1 MTPTTN
7 QPVKPIEAPTG
18 VDLHPK
24 WAGIVRLSKRA
35 ALIVGIVVLVVIVG
49 CAYGLIQRSVAKM
62 RMGSQGQANRIT
74 PATQAGQEMASFKDS
89 RPAAAMGTLVPP
101 SSASVAQS
109 PSVPG
114 CDVDPQTGQLTRFSK
129 LTGASCNSAAP
140 QLPQE
145 RFVVRQ
151 APPPRLM
158 AQFPGSLAQAGSQL
172 SPTLEEQQRATSWQQ
187 EQAAIVAP
195 TSIGRSSD
203 AVPVVAPG
211 GALPQPGADPLSTLI
226 AAQALNGVPRS
237 LPTGADLSSTAPND
251 AYELQNGQSRKEA
264 FLSNAHKTQVG
275 DYLQST
281 REAPLSRFEIKAGW
295 EIPAVLEQGLNSDL
309 PGEVKALVTQNVYDT
324 ATGMYLLIPQG
335 SRLVGRYDSHISYGQ
350 DGVQV
355 AWSRIVYPDASS
367 VDLDG
372 MAGLDAHGNA
382 GLRSDVDHHYRSLIG
397 GMALTSMFNA
407 AFAITQARN
416 QNVLVINPASA
427 AEAAVGAEVSETGSQ
442 LARRNLNRQPTIK
455 VPAGYKFTVRVN
467 RDILFD
473 APYVPIEADPQ
484 ALPRTT
490 RTAAQA
496 RK

>member
-7 QPVKPIEAPTG
+7 QSVKPIEAPTG

-35 ALIVGIVVLVVIVG
+35 VLIVGVVVLVVIVG
-49 CAYGLIQRSVAKM
+49 CAYGLIRRSVAKM
-62 RMGSQGQANRIT
+62 QIAPQGEAKRIT

-89 RPAAAMGTLVPP
+89 RPAAAIGKLVPP
-101 SSASVAQS
+101 TSTMATQS

-114 CDVDPQTGQLTRFSK
+114 CDVDPKTGQPARFSS
-129 LTGASCNSAAP
+129 LTGAPCNSAAP
-140 QLPQE
+140 QE
-145 RFVVRQ
+145 RVVVRQ
-151 APPPRLM
+151 APPRFA
-158 AQFPGSLAQAGSQL
+158 AQFPGLLTQAGSQL
-172 SPTLEEQQRATSWQQ
+172 SPTPEEQQFSTSWQQ
-187 EQAAIVAP
+187 EQAAIMAP
-195 TSIGRSSD
+195 TSIGKSTGS
-203 AVPVVAPG
+203 APLVATG
-211 GALPQPGADPLSTLI
+211 GAVSQTGADPLAALI
-226 AAQALNGVPRS
+226 AAQTSNGGPRS
-237 LPTGADLSSTAPND
+237 LATGGDLTSTGSND
-251 AYELQNGQSRKEA
+251 PYDVQNGQSRKEA
-264 FLSNAHKTQVG
+264 FLANAHKTQTG

-295 EIPAVLEQGLNSDL
+295 EIPAILEQGLNSDL
-309 PGEVKALVTQNVYDT
+309 PGEIKALVTQNVYDT

-355 AWSRIVYPDASS
+355 AWSRIIYPDASS

-416 QNVLVINPASA
+416 QNVLVINPAST
-427 AEAAVGAEVSETGSQ
+427 AEAAVGAEVSETGAQ

-473 APYVPIEADPQ
+473 APYIAIEADPQ
-484 ALPRTT
+484 ALSRPTRTT
-490 RTAAQA
+490 AQE

>member
-35 ALIVGIVVLVVIVG
+35 ALIVGVVVLLVVVG
-49 CAYGLIQRSVAKM
+49 CLYGVFRRSVEKM
-62 RMGSQGQANRIT
+62 QMASQGEPKRIT
-74 PATQAGQEMASFKDS
+74 PATQAE
-89 RPAAAMGTLVPP
+89 
-101 SSASVAQS
+101 
-109 PSVPG
+109 
-114 CDVDPQTGQLTRFSK
+114 
-129 LTGASCNSAAP
+129 
-140 QLPQE
+140 
-145 RFVVRQ
+145 
-151 APPPRLM
+151 
-158 AQFPGSLAQAGSQL
+158 
-172 SPTLEEQQRATSWQQ
+172 Q
-187 EQAAIVAP
+187 EQAAIMAP
-195 TSIGRSSD
+195 TSIGRSSG
-203 AVPVVAPG
+203 AAPLVSPG
-211 GALPQPGADPLSTLI
+211 GAVPQPGPDPLSALI
-226 AAQALNGVPRS
+226 AAQAFNAVPRS
-237 LPTGADLSSTAPND
+237 LATGADLTSTGSND
-251 AYELQNGQSRKEA
+251 AYEVQNGQSRKEA
-264 FLSNAHKTQVG
+264 FLANAHKAQTA

-295 EIPAVLEQGLNSDL
+295 EIPAILEQGLNSDL

-355 AWSRIVYPDASS
+355 AWSRIIYPDASS
-367 VDLDG
+367 IDLDG

-416 QNVLVINPASA
+416 QNVLLINPASA

-473 APYVPIEADPQ
+473 APYMPIEADPQ

-490 RTAAQA
+490 RTTAQA

>member
-18 VDLHPK
+18 IDLHPK

-35 ALIVGIVVLVVIVG
+35 ALIVGLVVLVVIVG
-49 CAYGLIQRSVAKM
+49 CLYGVFRRSVAKM
-62 RMGSQGQANRIT
+62 QITSQGERKRIT
-74 PATQAGQEMASFKDS
+74 PATQAGREMASLRDS
-89 RPAAAMGTLVPP
+89 RPAGAIGKLVPP
-101 SSASVAQS
+101 TSTIAAQF

-114 CDVDPQTGQLTRFSK
+114 CDVDLQTGQLARFSK
-129 LTGASCNSAAP
+129 LTGAPCNGAAQ

-145 RFVVRQ
+145 RLVVRQ
-151 APPPRLM
+151 APPRL
-158 AQFPGSLAQAGSQL
+158 AQFPGSLTKSGSQT
-172 SPTLEEQQRATSWQQ
+172 SPLREEQQLAMSWQQ
-187 EQAAIVAP
+187 EQAAIMAP
-195 TSIGRSSD
+195 TSIGRSSG
-203 AVPVVAPG
+203 AAAPIPPG
-211 GALPQPGADPLSTLI
+211 GAVPQPGADPLSSLI
-226 AAQALNGVPRS
+226 AAQALNGMPRS
-237 LPTGADLSSTAPND
+237 PTGADLTTTGSND
-251 AYELQNGQSRKEA
+251 AYEAQNGQSRKEA
-264 FLSNAHKTQVG
+264 FLANAHKTQIR

-355 AWSRIVYPDASS
+355 AWSRIIYPDASS

-382 GLRSDVDHHYRSLIG
+382 GLRSDMDHHYRALIG

-416 QNVLVINPASA
+416 ENVLVINPASS
-427 AEAAVGAEVSETGSQ
+427 AEAAVGAQVSETGSQ

-473 APYVPIEADPQ
+473 APYMPIEADPQ

-490 RTAAQA
+490 RPTTQA

>member
-35 ALIVGIVVLVVIVG
+35 ALIVGVVVLAVIVG
-49 CAYGLIQRSVAKM
+49 CLYGVFRRSVAKIQIA
-62 RMGSQGQANRIT
+62 SQSEPKRIT
-74 PATQAGQEMASFKDS
+74 PATQAGREMASLRDS
-89 RPAAAMGTLVPP
+89 RPAGAIGKLVPP
-101 SSASVAQS
+101 VSTMAT

-114 CDVDPQTGQLTRFSK
+114 CDVDPQTGQLVRFSK
-129 LTGASCNSAAP
+129 LTGAPCSSAAP
-140 QLPQE
+140 QLAQE

-151 APPPRLM
+151 APPRLI
-158 AQFPGSLAQAGSQL
+158 AQFPGSLTQAGSQL
-172 SPTLEEQQRATSWQQ
+172 SPTREEQQFAMSWQQ
-187 EQAAIVAP
+187 EQAAIMSP
-195 TSIGRSSD
+195 TSIGRSSS
-203 AVPVVAPG
+203 AAPLLSPG
-211 GALPQPGADPLSTLI
+211 GAVRQPGADPSAVI
-226 AAQALNGVPRS
+226 AAEALNGVPRS
-237 LPTGADLSSTAPND
+237 LATGADLTSTGSND
-251 AYELQNGQSRKEA
+251 SYEVQNGQSSKEA
-264 FLSNAHKTQVG
+264 FLARAHKTQIA
-275 DYLQST
+275 DYLPST

-350 DGVQV
+350 AGVQV
-355 AWSRIVYPDASS
+355 AWSRIIYPDASS
-367 VDLDG
+367 VDLEG

-427 AEAAVGAEVSETGSQ
+427 AGAAVGAEVSETGSQ
-442 LARRNLNRQPTIK
+442 LARRNMNRQPTIK

-473 APYVPIEADPQ
+473 APYMPIEADPQ
-484 ALPRTT
+484 AVPRTT

>member
-35 ALIVGIVVLVVIVG
+35 ALIVGLAVLVVILG
-49 CAYGLIQRSVAKM
+49 CAYGLIQRSVTKM
-62 RMGSQGQANRIT
+62 QIVSQGEPKRIT
-74 PATQAGQEMASFKDS
+74 PATQAGQEMASFNDS
-89 RPAAAMGTLVPP
+89 RPAGAIGKLVPP
-101 SSASVAQS
+101 ISTMAAQF

-114 CDVDPQTGQLTRFSK
+114 CDLDPQTGQLARFSK
-129 LTGASCNSAAP
+129 LTGALCNSAAP

-145 RFVVRQ
+145 RLVVRQ
-151 APPPRLM
+151 APPRLM
-158 AQFPGSLAQAGSQL
+158 PQFPGSLAQAGTQP
-172 SPTLEEQQRATSWQQ
+172 SPTREEKQLAASWQQ
-187 EQAAIVAP
+187 EQAAIMAP
-195 TSIGRSSD
+195 TSIGRSSGAAALVPPAG
-203 AVPVVAPG
+203 AV
-211 GALPQPGADPLSTLI
+211 PQPGPDQLSTLI
-226 AAQALNGVPRS
+226 AAQALNGVPRG
-237 LPTGADLSSTAPND
+237 LATGADLTSTSSND
-251 AYELQNGQSRKEA
+251 AYELQNGQSGKEA
-264 FLSNAHKTQVG
+264 FLANAHKTQIR

-355 AWSRIVYPDASS
+355 AWSRIIYPDASS

-382 GLRSDVDHHYRSLIG
+382 GLRSDVDHHYRSLVG

-473 APYVPIEADPQ
+473 APYVPIDADPQ
-484 ALPRTT
+484 VLPRTT
-490 RTAAQA
+490 RTTAKA

>member
-7 QPVKPIEAPTG
+7 QPAKPIQAPTG

-35 ALIVGIVVLVVIVG
+35 ALIVGVVVLVVILA

-62 RMGSQGQANRIT
+62 QMASQGEPKRIT

-89 RPAAAMGTLVPP
+89 RPAAAMGKLVPP
-101 SSASVAQS
+101 NSTMAAQF
-109 PSVPG
+109 PYVPG

-129 LTGASCNSAAP
+129 LTGAPCSSAATLP
-140 QLPQE
+140 PQE
-145 RFVVRQ
+145 RVVVRQ
-151 APPPRLM
+151 APPRVM
-158 AQFPGSLAQAGSQL
+158 QTFPASLTPSGSQL
-172 SPTLEEQQRATSWQQ
+172 SPRLEEQQLAMSWQQ
-187 EQAAIVAP
+187 EQAAILAP
-195 TSIGRSSD
+195 TSIGRSSS
-203 AVPVVAPG
+203 AAPLVAPG
-211 GALPQPGADPLSTLI
+211 GAAPQPSPDPLSTLI

-237 LPTGADLSSTAPND
+237 LAPGADLTSTGSND
-251 AYELQNGQSRKEA
+251 AYEVQNGQSRKEA
-264 FLSNAHKTQVG
+264 FLANAHKTQIA

-295 EIPAVLEQGLNSDL
+295 EIPGVLEQGLNSDL

-355 AWSRIVYPDASS
+355 AWSRIIYPDASS
-367 VDLDG
+367 VGLDG

-427 AEAAVGAEVSETGSQ
+427 AEAAVGAEVSEAGSQ

-473 APYVPIEADPQ
+473 APYMPIEADPQ
-484 ALPRTT
+484 ALPRNT
-490 RTAAQA
+490 RTTAQA

>member
-18 VDLHPK
+18 LDLHPK
-24 WAGIVRLSKRA
+24 WAGIVRLSKLA
-35 ALIVGIVVLVVIVG
+35 ALIVGLLVLVVIVG
-49 CAYGLIQRSVAKM
+49 CLYGVVRRSVAKM
-62 RMGSQGQANRIT
+62 QIASQVEQKRIA
-74 PATQAGQEMASFKDS
+74 PATQAGQEMASLSGS
-89 RPAAAMGTLVPP
+89 RPPATMGKLVAPG
-101 SSASVAQS
+101 STILAQLQ
-109 PSVPG
+109 SVPG
-114 CDVDPQTGQLTRFSK
+114 CDIDPQTGQFARFDK
-129 LTGASCNSAAP
+129 LTGAPGNRAT

-145 RFVVRQ
+145 RVVVRQ
-151 APPPRLM
+151 APPRLM
-158 AQFPGSLAQAGSQL
+158 QSFPPSLTQSGSRP
-172 SPTLEEQQRATSWQQ
+172 SPTPEEQQFAASWQQ
-187 EQAAIVAP
+187 EQAAIMAP
-195 TSIGRSSD
+195 TSIGKNAGSVQLIPP
-203 AVPVVAPG
+203 AI
-211 GALPQPGADPLSTLI
+211 PQPGADPLSALA
-226 AAQALNGVPRS
+226 AAQALNGAPRN
-237 LPTGADLSSTAPND
+237 LTPGADLSSTISND
-251 AYELQNGQSRKEA
+251 AYEVQNGQSRKEA
-264 FLSNAHKTQVG
+264 FLANAHKGQIA

-295 EIPAVLEQGLNSDL
+295 EISAALEQGLNSDL
-309 PGEVKALVTQNVYDT
+309 PGEVKALVTQNTYDT

-355 AWSRIVYPDASS
+355 AWSRIIYPDASS

-382 GLRSDVDHHYRSLIG
+382 GLRSNVDHHYRSLIG
-397 GMALTSMFNA
+397 GMALTSMFNT

-473 APYVPIEADPQ
+473 APYTPIEADPQ
-484 ALPRTT
+484 PVPRTT
-490 RTAAQA
+490 RTTAQA

>member
-7 QPVKPIEAPTG
+7 QPITPIEAPTG

-35 ALIVGIVVLVVIVG
+35 ALIVGLAVLVVILG
-49 CAYGLIQRSVAKM
+49 CAYGLIQRSVTKM
-62 RMGSQGQANRIT
+62 QIVSQGEPKRIT

-89 RPAAAMGTLVPP
+89 RPAGAIGKLVPP
-101 SSASVAQS
+101 ISTMAAQF

-114 CDVDPQTGQLTRFSK
+114 CDVDPQTGQLARFSK
-129 LTGASCNSAAP
+129 LTGAPCNSAAR

-145 RFVVRQ
+145 RLVVRQ
-151 APPPRLM
+151 APLRLM
-158 AQFPGSLAQAGSQL
+158 PGFPGALAQSGSQP
-172 SPTLEEQQRATSWQQ
+172 SPTTEEQQLAASWKQ
-187 EQAAIVAP
+187 EQAAIMAP
-195 TSIGRSSD
+195 TSIGRSAGAAPLVPS
-203 AVPVVAPG
+203 AVP
-211 GALPQPGADPLSTLI
+211 PGADELSTLI
-226 AAQALNGVPRS
+226 AAQALNGGPRS
-237 LPTGADLSSTAPND
+237 LAPGADLSSPVSND
-251 AYELQNGQSRKEA
+251 AYEVQNGQSRKEA
-264 FLSNAHKTQVG
+264 FLANAHKTQIR

-324 ATGMYLLIPQG
+324 ASGMYLLIPQG

-355 AWSRIVYPDASS
+355 AWSRIIYPDASS

-416 QNVLVINPASA
+416 QNVLVLNPASA

-455 VPAGYKFTVRVN
+455 LPAGYKFTVRVN

-473 APYVPIEADPQ
+473 APYMPLQADPQ
-484 ALPRTT
+484 APPRTT
-490 RTAAQA
+490 RTTAQA

>member
-35 ALIVGIVVLVVIVG
+35 ALIVGLVVLVVIVG
-49 CAYGLIQRSVAKM
+49 CLYGVFRRSVAKLQIT
-62 RMGSQGQANRIT
+62 SQGEPKRIS
-74 PATQAGQEMASFKDS
+74 PATQAGQEMASLRDS
-89 RPAAAMGTLVPP
+89 RPTGEIGKLVPP
-101 SSASVAQS
+101 NSTMVAQS

-114 CDVDPQTGQLTRFSK
+114 CEVDPQTGQLARFSK
-129 LTGASCNSAAP
+129 LTGAPCNSAAQ
-140 QLPQE
+140 QLPNE
-145 RFVVRQ
+145 RLVVRQ
-151 APPPRLM
+151 APP
-158 AQFPGSLAQAGSQL
+158 SLAQVPGLLTKSGTQP
-172 SPTLEEQQRATSWQQ
+172 SPSLEEQQRAMSWQQ
-187 EQAAIVAP
+187 EQAAIMAP
-195 TSIGRSSD
+195 TSIGRSSG
-203 AVPVVAPG
+203 AAPLVPPG
-211 GALPQPGADPLSTLI
+211 GAVPQPGADPLSALI
-226 AAQALNGVPRS
+226 AAQTLNGLPRR
-237 LPTGADLSSTAPND
+237 LATEGDLTSSGSND

-264 FLSNAHKTQVG
+264 FLAKAHKTQIG

-281 REAPLSRFEIKAGW
+281 REAPLSQFEIKAGW

-355 AWSRIVYPDASS
+355 AWSRIIYPDASS
-367 VDLDG
+367 VDLDS

-382 GLRSDVDHHYRSLIG
+382 GLRSDVDHHYRVLIG
-397 GMALTSMFNA
+397 GLALTSMFNA
-407 AFAITQARN
+407 ALAITQARN

>member
-7 QPVKPIEAPTG
+7 QRVKPIEAPAG

-35 ALIVGIVVLVVIVG
+35 ALIVGVVVLVVILG
-49 CAYGLIQRSVAKM
+49 CVYGVYRRSVEKM
-62 RMGSQGQANRIT
+62 QIASQGEPKRSM
-74 PATQAGQEMASFKDS
+74 PATQAGQETASLKDS
-89 RPAAAMGTLVPP
+89 RPAATIGKLVPP
-101 SSASVAQS
+101 ASTTAAQF

-114 CDVDPQTGQLTRFSK
+114 CDFDPQTGQLARFNR
-129 LTGASCNSAAP
+129 LTGSPCNSGSP

-145 RFVVRQ
+145 RLVVRQ
-151 APPPRLM
+151 APAQLM
-158 AQFPGSLAQAGSQL
+158 AQFPTSLAQP
-172 SPTLEEQQRATSWQQ
+172 SPTPEQQQRAMSWLQ
-187 EQAAIVAP
+187 EQAAIMAP
-195 TSIGRSSD
+195 TSIGRSSGP
-203 AVPVVAPG
+203 AALPPG
-211 GALPQPGADPLSTLI
+211 GAVPQPGADPLSTLI
-226 AAQALNGVPRS
+226 AAQGLNGVPRS
-237 LPTGADLSSTAPND
+237 PTGAGLTSIGSDD
-251 AYELQNGQSRKEA
+251 AYEVQNGQSRKEA
-264 FLSNAHKTQVG
+264 FLANVHKTRTR

-309 PGEVKALVTQNVYDT
+309 PGEIKALVTQNVYDT
-324 ATGMYLLIPQG
+324 ATGIYLLIPQG
-335 SRLVGRYDSHISYGQ
+335 SRLVGRYDSHISYGH

-355 AWSRIVYPDASS
+355 AWSRIIYPDASS

-372 MAGLDAHGNA
+372 MVGLDAHGNA
-382 GLRSDVDHHYRSLIG
+382 GLRSDVDHHYRALIG

-442 LARRNLNRQPTIK
+442 FARRNLNRQPTIK

-467 RDILFD
+467 RDIIFD
-473 APYVPIEADPQ
+473 APYMPIEADPQ
-484 ALPRTT
+484 ALPRIT
-490 RTAAQA
+490 RTTAQA

>member
-24 WAGIVRLSKRA
+24 WAGIVRVNKRS
-35 ALIVGIVVLVVIVG
+35 ALIVGVVVLVVIVG

-62 RMGSQGQANRIT
+62 QIASQGEAKRIT
-74 PATQAGQEMASFKDS
+74 PATQAGQEMASYKDS
-89 RPAAAMGTLVPP
+89 RPAAAMGKLVPP
-101 SSASVAQS
+101 FSTMATQS

-114 CDVDPQTGQLTRFSK
+114 CDIDPQTGQPARFSK
-129 LTGASCNSAAP
+129 LTGAPCNSGASQFA
-140 QLPQE
+140 QE

-151 APPPRLM
+151 APPRLV
-158 AQFPGSLAQAGSQL
+158 AQFPSQL
-172 SPTLEEQQRATSWQQ
+172 SPTPEEQQLALNWQQ
-187 EQAAIVAP
+187 EQAAIMAP
-195 TSIGRSSD
+195 TSIGRISS
-203 AVPVVAPG
+203 AAPLVAPG
-211 GALPQPGADPLSTLI
+211 GAVPQAGDTLPALLT
-226 AAQALNGVPRS
+226 AQAMNGGSRS
-237 LPTGADLSSTAPND
+237 LTTAGDLTSTGSND
-251 AYELQNGQSRKEA
+251 PYEVQNGQSRKEA
-264 FLSNAHKTQVG
+264 FLTNADKGQIG

-295 EIPAVLEQGLNSDL
+295 EIPAILEQGLNSDL

-350 DGVQV
+350 DGVQA
-355 AWSRIVYPDASS
+355 AWSRIIYPDASS

-427 AEAAVGAEVSETGSQ
+427 AEAAVGAEVSETGAQ

-473 APYVPIEADPQ
+473 APYMPIEADPQ
-484 ALPRTT
+484 ALSRPTRTT
-490 RTAAQA
+490 AQE

>member
-7 QPVKPIEAPTG
+7 QPVKPIEAPAG

-35 ALIVGIVVLVVIVG
+35 ALIVGLAVLVVILG
-49 CAYGLIQRSVAKM
+49 CLYGLYRRSVSKM
-62 RMGSQGQANRIT
+62 QIASQGEPKRIT

-89 RPAAAMGTLVPP
+89 RPAGAIGKLVPP
-101 SSASVAQS
+101 ISTMAAQF

-114 CDVDPQTGQLTRFSK
+114 CDVDPQTGQLARFSK

-145 RFVVRQ
+145 RLVVRQ
-151 APPPRLM
+151 APPRLM
-158 AQFPGSLAQAGSQL
+158 PGFPGALAQSGSQP
-172 SPTLEEQQRATSWQQ
+172 SPTTEEQQLAASWKQ
-187 EQAAIVAP
+187 EQAAIMAP
-195 TSIGRSSD
+195 TSIGRSVGAAPLVPP
-203 AVPVVAPG
+203 AV
-211 GALPQPGADPLSTLI
+211 LPGADGLSTLI
-226 AAQALNGVPRS
+226 AAQALNGGPRS
-237 LPTGADLSSTAPND
+237 LAPGADLSSPVSND
-251 AYELQNGQSRKEA
+251 AYEVQNGQSRKEA
-264 FLSNAHKTQVG
+264 FLANAHKTQIR

-350 DGVQV
+350 DGLQV
-355 AWSRIVYPDASS
+355 AWSRIIYPDASS

-372 MAGLDAHGNA
+372 MAGLDAHGNT

-416 QNVLVINPASA
+416 QSVLVINPASA

-442 LARRNLNRQPTIK
+442 LARRNLNRQPTIR

-473 APYVPIEADPQ
+473 APYTPIEADPQ

-490 RTAAQA
+490 RTTAQA

>member
-18 VDLHPK
+18 LDLHPK
-24 WAGIVRLSKRA
+24 WAPVVRLSKWA
-35 ALIVGIVVLVVIVG
+35 AVIVGVLVLVVVVG
-49 CAYGLIQRSVAKM
+49 SLYGVVRRSVAKM
-62 RMGSQGQANRIT
+62 QIASQSEQKRIA
-74 PATQAGQEMASFKDS
+74 PATQAGQEMASLRGS
-89 RPAAAMGTLVPP
+89 RPAAAIGKLAAPGSTM
-101 SSASVAQS
+101 AQQS
-109 PSVPG
+109 QSIPG
-114 CDVDPQTGQLTRFSK
+114 CEVDPQTGQLTPFSK
-129 LTGASCNSAAP
+129 FTGSPCNGVAP
-140 QLPQE
+140 QAPQE
-145 RFVVRQ
+145 RVVVRQ
-151 APPPRLM
+151 APPALLKSS
-158 AQFPGSLAQAGSQL
+158 SLTQSVPQL
-172 SPTLEEQQRATSWQQ
+172 SASAEEQQLAVSWQQ
-187 EQAAIVAP
+187 EQAAIMAP
-195 TSIGRSSD
+195 TSIGRSAG
-203 AVPVVAPG
+203 AVPLVPPTVQASPELLPG
-211 GALPQPGADPLSTLI
+211 LAAQPVNGGQRILASGADP
-226 AAQALNGVPRS
+226 
-237 LPTGADLSSTAPND
+237 SSPVSND
-251 AYELQNGQSRKEA
+251 AYEVQNGQSRKEA
-264 FLSNAHKTQVG
+264 FLANAHKTQIG

-355 AWSRIVYPDASS
+355 AWSRIIYPDASS

-372 MAGLDAHGNA
+372 MAGLDARGNA

-473 APYVPIEADPQ
+473 APYTPIEADQPTV
-484 ALPRTT
+484 PRTT
-490 RTAAQA
+490 RTALQG
-496 RK
+496 RTR

>member
-1 MTPTTN
+1 M
-7 QPVKPIEAPTG
+7 
-18 VDLHPK
+18 
-24 WAGIVRLSKRA
+24 
-35 ALIVGIVVLVVIVG
+35 
-49 CAYGLIQRSVAKM
+49 
-62 RMGSQGQANRIT
+62 
-74 PATQAGQEMASFKDS
+74 
-89 RPAAAMGTLVPP
+89 
-101 SSASVAQS
+101 SS
-109 PSVPG
+109 
-114 CDVDPQTGQLTRFSK
+114 
-129 LTGASCNSAAP
+129 
-140 QLPQE
+140 
-145 RFVVRQ
+145 
-151 APPPRLM
+151 
-158 AQFPGSLAQAGSQL
+158 
-172 SPTLEEQQRATSWQQ
+172 
-187 EQAAIVAP
+187 
-195 TSIGRSSD
+195 
-203 AVPVVAPG
+203 
-211 GALPQPGADPLSTLI
+211 LI
-226 AAQALNGVPRS
+226 ATQALNGMPRS
-237 LPTGADLSSTAPND
+237 PTGADLTSTGSND
-251 AYELQNGQSRKEA
+251 AYEVQNGQSRKEA
-264 FLSNAHKTQVG
+264 FLANAHKGQIG

-355 AWSRIVYPDASS
+355 AWSRIIYPDASS

-382 GLRSDVDHHYRSLIG
+382 GLRSDMDHHYRSLIG

-473 APYVPIEADPQ
+473 APYMPIESDPQ

-490 RTAAQA
+490 RTTAQA

>member
-1 MTPTTN
+1 MTPTTS

-24 WAGIVRLSKRA
+24 WAGSVRLSKRA
-35 ALIVGIVVLVVIVG
+35 ALIVGVVVLVVILG
-49 CAYGLIQRSVAKM
+49 CLYGLFRRSVEKM
-62 RMGSQGQANRIT
+62 QIASQGEPKRIT

-89 RPAAAMGTLVPP
+89 RPAGAIGKLVPTT
-101 SSASVAQS
+101 STMAAQF

-114 CDVDPQTGQLTRFSK
+114 CDVDPQTGHFARFSK
-129 LTGASCNSAAP
+129 LTGAPCGSAAP

-151 APPPRLM
+151 APPRLM
-158 AQFPGSLAQAGSQL
+158 AQFPVSLTQSGSQS
-172 SPTLEEQQRATSWQQ
+172 SPTPEEQQLAMSWQQ

-195 TSIGRSSD
+195 TSIGRSSG
-203 AVPVVAPG
+203 AAPLVAPG
-211 GALPQPGADPLSTLI
+211 GAALQPGPDQLSALI

-237 LPTGADLSSTAPND
+237 LATGADLTSTGSND
-251 AYELQNGQSRKEA
+251 AYEVQNGQSRKEA
-264 FLSNAHKTQVG
+264 FLANAHKAQTR

-355 AWSRIVYPDASS
+355 AWSRIIYPDASS
-367 VDLDG
+367 IDLDG
-372 MAGLDAHGNA
+372 MAGLDAHRNA
-382 GLRSDVDHHYRSLIG
+382 GLRSDVDHHYPSLIG

-473 APYVPIEADPQ
+473 APYMPIEADPQ
-484 ALPRTT
+484 ALPQTT
-490 RTAAQA
+490 RTTSQA

>member
-1 MTPTTN
+1 M
-7 QPVKPIEAPTG
+7 
-18 VDLHPK
+18 
-24 WAGIVRLSKRA
+24 
-35 ALIVGIVVLVVIVG
+35 
-49 CAYGLIQRSVAKM
+49 AKM
-62 RMGSQGQANRIT
+62 QMASQGEAKRIT
-74 PATQAGQEMASFKDS
+74 PATQSGQEMASLKDS
-89 RPAAAMGTLVPP
+89 RPTAAMGKLVPP
-101 SSASVAQS
+101 SSTITSQF
-109 PSVPG
+109 PSVPS
-114 CDVDPQTGQLTRFSK
+114 CDIDPQTGQLARFSK
-129 LTGASCNSAAP
+129 LSGAPCNSAAP

-145 RFVVRQ
+145 RIVVRQ
-151 APPPRLM
+151 APPRLV
-158 AQFPGSLAQAGSQL
+158 AQFPGSLMQSRSQP
-172 SPTLEEQQRATSWQQ
+172 SPTSEEQQLATSWQQ
-187 EQAAIVAP
+187 EQAAIMAP
-195 TSIGRSSD
+195 TSIGRSSG
-203 AVPVVAPG
+203 AAPLVSPG
-211 GALPQPGADPLSTLI
+211 GAVPQAGPDSVSALI
-226 AAQALNGVPRS
+226 AAQALNAMPRS
-237 LPTGADLSSTAPND
+237 LATGADLTSTGSND
-251 AYELQNGQSRKEA
+251 SYELQNGQSRKEA
-264 FLSNAHKTQVG
+264 FLANVHKAQTQ

-350 DGVQV
+350 DGLQV
-355 AWSRIVYPDASS
+355 AWSRIIYPDASS

-473 APYVPIEADPQ
+473 APYMPIEADPQ

-490 RTAAQA
+490 STAQA

>member
-1 MTPTTN
+1 MTPTAN

-18 VDLHPK
+18 LDLHPK
-24 WAGIVRLSKRA
+24 WAPVVRLSKWA
-35 ALIVGIVVLVVIVG
+35 GVIVG
-49 CAYGLIQRSVAKM
+49 VLALVVVVGSLYGVVRRSVAKM
-62 RMGSQGQANRIT
+62 QIASQSEQKRIA
-74 PATQAGQEMASFKDS
+74 PATQAGQEMASLRGS
-89 RPAAAMGTLVPP
+89 RPATAVGKLAAPTSTM
-101 SSASVAQS
+101 AAQS
-109 PSVPG
+109 QSIPG
-114 CDVDPQTGQLTRFSK
+114 CEVDPQTGQLTPFSK
-129 LTGASCNSAAP
+129 LTGSPCSGVAT
-140 QLPQE
+140 QVPQE
-145 RFVVRQ
+145 RVVVRQ
-151 APPPRLM
+151 VPPALLKSFSSSLMQSAPQPS
-158 AQFPGSLAQAGSQL
+158 ASA
-172 SPTLEEQQRATSWQQ
+172 EEQQLAVSWQQ
-187 EQAAIVAP
+187 EQAAIMAP
-195 TSIGRSSD
+195 TSIGRSGAAPLVTP
-203 AVPVVAPG
+203 AVA
-211 GALPQPGADPLSTLI
+211 QPGAELI
-226 AAQALNGVPRS
+226 AGLAAAQAVNGGQRILAS
-237 LPTGADLSSTAPND
+237 GADASSPVSND
-251 AYELQNGQSRKEA
+251 AYEVQNGQSRKEA
-264 FLSNAHKTQVG
+264 FLANAHKTQIG

-355 AWSRIVYPDASS
+355 AWSRIIYPDASS

-382 GLRSDVDHHYRSLIG
+382 GLRSDVDHHYRSLIS

-473 APYVPIEADPQ
+473 APYTPIEGDQPTV
-484 ALPRTT
+484 PRTT
-490 RTAAQA
+490 RTALQ
-496 RK
+496 RRSR

>member
-1 MTPTTN
+1 MTPTAN

-18 VDLHPK
+18 LDLHPK
-24 WAGIVRLSKRA
+24 WGGIVRLSKFA
-35 ALIVGIVVLVVIVG
+35 ALTVGTLVLIVFVG
-49 CAYGLIQRSVAKM
+49 CLYGVVRRSVAKM
-62 RMGSQGQANRIT
+62 QIASQSEQKRIA
-74 PATQAGQEMASFKDS
+74 PATQAGQEMASLRGS
-89 RPAAAMGTLVPP
+89 RPVAAIGKLAAPGSTT
-101 SSASVAQS
+101 AAQLQ
-109 PSVPG
+109 PVPG
-114 CDVDPQTGQLTRFSK
+114 CVDPQTGHLTPFSK
-129 LTGASCNSAAP
+129 LTGLPCNGVAT
-140 QLPQE
+140 QVPQE
-145 RFVVRQ
+145 RVVVRQ
-151 APPPRLM
+151 APPGLLKSFPSSLTQTAPQPSASAE
-158 AQFPGSLAQAGSQL
+158 AQQLAV
-172 SPTLEEQQRATSWQQ
+172 SWQQ
-187 EQAAIVAP
+187 EQAAIMAP
-195 TSIGRSSD
+195 TSIGRSAGAAPLLTP
-203 AVPVVAPG
+203 AV
-211 GALPQPGADPLSTLI
+211 PQPGAELLSGLA
-226 AAQALNGVPRS
+226 AAQAANGSQRILAS
-237 LPTGADLSSTAPND
+237 GADLSSPVSND
-251 AYELQNGQSRKEA
+251 AYEVQNGQSRKEA
-264 FLSNAHKTQVG
+264 FLANAHKGQIG

-355 AWSRIVYPDASS
+355 AWSRIIYPDASS

-473 APYVPIEADPQ
+473 APYTPIEADQPTV
-484 ALPRTT
+484 PRTT
-490 RTAAQA
+490 RTTLQ
-496 RK
+496 RRTR

>member
-1 MTPTTN
+1 MTPTAN
-7 QPVKPIEAPTG
+7 QRVKPIEAPAG

-35 ALIVGIVVLVVIVG
+35 ALIVGVVVLIVILG
-49 CAYGLIQRSVAKM
+49 CGYGLIQRSVAKM
-62 RMGSQGQANRIT
+62 QIASQGEPKRIT
-74 PATQAGQEMASFKDS
+74 PATQAGQEMASLKDS
-89 RPAAAMGTLVPP
+89 RPTAAMGKLVPP
-101 SSASVAQS
+101 SSATVAQS

-114 CDVDPQTGQLTRFSK
+114 CDIDPQTGQLARFSK
-129 LTGASCNSAAP
+129 LSGAPCNSAAP

-145 RFVVRQ
+145 RIVVRQ
-151 APPPRLM
+151 APPRLV
-158 AQFPGSLAQAGSQL
+158 AQFPGSLMQSRSQP
-172 SPTLEEQQRATSWQQ
+172 SPTSEEQQLATSWQQ
-187 EQAAIVAP
+187 EQAAIMAP
-195 TSIGRSSD
+195 TSIGRSSG
-203 AVPVVAPG
+203 AAPLVSPG
-211 GALPQPGADPLSTLI
+211 GAVPQAGPDSVSALI
-226 AAQALNGVPRS
+226 AAQALNAMPRS
-237 LPTGADLSSTAPND
+237 LATGADLTSTGSND
-251 AYELQNGQSRKEA
+251 SYELQNGQSRKEA
-264 FLSNAHKTQVG
+264 FLANVHKAQTQ

-350 DGVQV
+350 DGLQV
-355 AWSRIVYPDASS
+355 AWSRIIYPDASS

-473 APYVPIEADPQ
+473 APYMPIEADPQ

-490 RTAAQA
+490 STAQA

>member
-1 MTPTTN
+1 M
-7 QPVKPIEAPTG
+7 
-18 VDLHPK
+18 
-24 WAGIVRLSKRA
+24 
-35 ALIVGIVVLVVIVG
+35 
-49 CAYGLIQRSVAKM
+49 
-62 RMGSQGQANRIT
+62 
-74 PATQAGQEMASFKDS
+74 
-89 RPAAAMGTLVPP
+89 
-101 SSASVAQS
+101 
-109 PSVPG
+109 
-114 CDVDPQTGQLTRFSK
+114 
-129 LTGASCNSAAP
+129 
-140 QLPQE
+140 
-145 RFVVRQ
+145 
-151 APPPRLM
+151 
-158 AQFPGSLAQAGSQL
+158 
-172 SPTLEEQQRATSWQQ
+172 SWQQ
-187 EQAAIVAP
+187 EQAAIMAP
-195 TSIGRSSD
+195 TSVGRSSG
-203 AVPVVAPG
+203 AAAPIPPG
-211 GALPQPGADPLSTLI
+211 GAVPQPGADPLSSLI
-226 AAQALNGVPRS
+226 AAQALNGMPRS
-237 LPTGADLSSTAPND
+237 PTGADLTTTGSND
-251 AYELQNGQSRKEA
+251 AYEAQNGQSRNEA
-264 FLSNAHKTQVG
+264 FLANAHKTQIR

-355 AWSRIVYPDASS
+355 AWSRIIYPDASS

-382 GLRSDVDHHYRSLIG
+382 GLRSDMDHHYRALIG

-416 QNVLVINPASA
+416 ENVLVINPASS
-427 AEAAVGAEVSETGSQ
+427 AEAAVGAQVSETGSQ

-473 APYVPIEADPQ
+473 APYMPIEADPQ

-490 RTAAQA
+490 RPTTQA

>member
-7 QPVKPIEAPTG
+7 QPVRPIEAPAG

-24 WAGIVRLSKRA
+24 WAGSVRLSKRA
-35 ALIVGIVVLVVIVG
+35 ALIVGLAALVVILG
-49 CAYGLIQRSVAKM
+49 CVYGLYRRSVAKM
-62 RMGSQGQANRIT
+62 QIASQGEPKRIT
-74 PATQAGQEMASFKDS
+74 PATQAGQEMSALKDS
-89 RPAAAMGTLVPP
+89 RPAATMGKLVPP
-101 SSASVAQS
+101 ASTIAAQF

-114 CDVDPQTGQLTRFSK
+114 CDVDPQTGQLARFSK
-129 LTGASCNSAAP
+129 LTGAPCSSAAP

-151 APPPRLM
+151 APPKLM
-158 AQFPGSLAQAGSQL
+158 PGFPGSLTQSGSQA
-172 SPTLEEQQRATSWQQ
+172 SPTPEEQRLAASWQQ
-187 EQAAIVAP
+187 EQAAIMAP
-195 TSIGRSSD
+195 TSIGRS
-203 AVPVVAPG
+203 AGAAPLVPTRGTAAPQTG
-211 GALPQPGADPLSTLI
+211 PDQLSALI
-226 AAQALNGVPRS
+226 AAQALNSVPRS
-237 LPTGADLSSTAPND
+237 LATDLTSTGLND
-251 AYELQNGQSRKEA
+251 AYEVQNGQSRKEA
-264 FLSNAHKTQVG
+264 FLANAHKGQIG

-324 ATGMYLLIPQG
+324 AIGMYLLIPQG
-335 SRLVGRYDSHISYGQ
+335 SRLVGRYDSRISYGQ

-355 AWSRIVYPDASS
+355 AWSRIIYPDASS

-372 MAGLDAHGNA
+372 MAALDAHGNV
-382 GLRSDVDHHYRSLIG
+382 GLRSDVDHHYRSLVG

-407 AFAITQARN
+407 VFAMTQARN

-473 APYVPIEADPQ
+473 GPYVPNEAYPQ